1 MPKKGIVSK
10 ILSKGLKKIK
20 KEANKRYVTKTGK
33 GLRVAQV
40 LKDVAMLK
48 SMVNAEKKNLQYK
61 SVANSPPAIAQVN
74 GNASGHFVMDI
85 TPVPNEGSASYQ
97 RNGGSIRWT
106 SSYLEFM
113 FNKNVSGG
121 QAQKFLIEI
130 WKVNN
135 QPYTSTQIQNGTL
148 ISDLFQPNEYITTS
162 AGGAVSIYDLVANR
176 DQDTFKNFKR
186 VASKSVYFPMTQ
198 VSGMPQTKLVRLPLK
213 FGHHIKFASYQT
225 GDTNIVTSGQVIMTI
240 RADNGNS
247 STTTACT
254 NLGVPIQA
262 INTGCTF
269 QWTQTHYFY
278 DN

>member
-1 MPKKGIVSK
+1 MPGKKGIVSK
-10 ILSKGLKKIK
+10 LYKKAK
-20 KEANKRYVTKTGK
+20 SAAKKRYVTKTGK
-33 GLRVAQV
+33 GLRMSQV
-40 LKDVAMLK
+40 LKDVALLK
-48 SMVNAEKKNLQYK
+48 SMVNSEKKNLQYK
-61 SVANSPPAIAQVN
+61 SVANSPPAVGQVN

-97 RNGGSIRWT
+97 RNGGSIKWN

-113 FNKNVSGG
+113 FNKNTAGG

-148 ISDLFQPNEYITTS
+148 MADLFQPNEYVTNS
-162 AGGAVSIYDLVANR
+162 SGGAVSIYDLVANR

-186 VASKSVYFPMTQ
+186 VAYKSVYFPMTQ
-198 VSGMPQTKLVRLPLK
+198 VSGMPQVKLVRLPLK
-213 FGHHIKFASYQT
+213 FGHHVKFASYQG
-225 GDTNIVTSGQVIMTI
+225 GDTNIVTSGQVVMTI

-247 STTTACT
+247 SSTTACT
-254 NLGVPIQA
+254 NLGIPIGQV
-262 INTGCTF
+262 NTACTF